1 MCGRFALSIT
11 AAQVSMSFDVDAP
24 PTYGPR
30 WNITPDS
37 EILVIRAGSGAPEA
51 AMLHWGLLGPWMKEA
66 NDPSRQINARSETAF
81 EKPMFRDSMRKG
93 RCLIAADAFYEWQKQ
108 GRGPSRPYAIALRS
122 GEPFAFAG
130 IWRRVRLGDGS
141 LLDSCA
147 ILTMDAWPS
156 IHGIHHR
163 MPVILPAAHH
173 APWLDP
179 AATDPERVRPLIQ
192 ARPEAEITAW
202 PISRRV
208 NNPRLDDP
216 SILEPEADPAPEPPP
231 QARLL

>member
-11 AAQVSMSFDVDAP
+11 PAQLSMTFEVVAP
-24 PTYGPR
+24 PAYGPR

-37 EILVIRAGSGAPEA
+37 EIVVIRARDGAAEA
-51 AMLHWGLLGPWMKEA
+51 SMLRWGLLGPWMKEA
-66 NDPSRQINARSETAF
+66 NDPGRQINARSESAF
-81 EKPMFRDSMRKG
+81 DKPMFRDAMRKG
-93 RCLIAADAFYEWQKQ
+93 RCLIPADAFYEWQKQ
-108 GRGPSRPYAIALRS
+108 GRGPSRPYAIALKSR
-122 GEPFAFAG
+122 GPFAFAG

-141 LLDSCA
+141 LPETCA
-147 ILTMDAWPS
+147 ILTMDAWPAIRD
-156 IHGIHHR
+156 IHTR
-163 MPVILPAAHH
+163 MPVILPAEHH

-179 AATDPERVRPLIQ
+179 EIAETERVRPLIV
-192 ARPEAEITAW
+192 ARPESEIDAW

-216 SILEPEADPAPEPPP
+216 SLLEPEGEAAPRPT

>member
-11 AAQVSMSFDVDAP
+11 PAQLSMAFEVEP
-24 PTYGPR
+24 PKAYRPR

-37 EILVIRAGSGAPEA
+37 EIVVVRSSQDGGRTAP
-51 AMLHWGLLGPWMKEA
+51 MLRWGLLGPWMKEA
-66 NDPSRQINARSETAF
+66 GDPGRQINARSESAF
-81 EKPMFRDSMRKG
+81 EKPMFRDAMRKG
-93 RCLIAADAFYEWQKQ
+93 RCLIPATAFYEWQKQ
-108 GRGPSRPYAIALRS
+108 GKGPSRPYAIALRS

-130 IWRRVRLGDGS
+130 IWRRVRLGDGG

-147 ILTMDAWPS
+147 ILTMDAWPA

-163 MPVILPAAHH
+163 MPVILPAAHY

-179 AATDPERVRPLIQ
+179 GITDPEQIRPLIV
-192 ARPEAEITAW
+192 ARPESELAAW

-208 NNPRLDDP
+208 NNPRLDEA
-216 SILEPEADPAPEPPP
+216 SLLEPEAEAAPE
-231 QARLL
+231 ARLL